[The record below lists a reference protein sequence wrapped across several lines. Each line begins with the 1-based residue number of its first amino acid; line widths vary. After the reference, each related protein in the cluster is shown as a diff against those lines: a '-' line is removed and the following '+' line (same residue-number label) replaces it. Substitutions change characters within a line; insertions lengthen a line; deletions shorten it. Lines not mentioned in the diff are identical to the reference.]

1 MRLGRNG
8 VYSVYRERAH
18 AFEPALALTPPEV
31 KRLGMVT
38 FDDPEATLWRPY
50 GSRRILHV
58 CSVTMQTGCGPMESN
73 MSGSTR
79 TLFNAFSTG
88 PWEGGSSVSM
98 AGRLQTIQLNLRAGQ
113 EAIPWILVN
122 RLIQINRF
130 FLLNEPFRI
139 LPVNESS

>member
-1 MRLGRNG
+1 LRLGRNG

-18 AFEPALALTPPEV
+18 AFEPALALTLPEV

-58 CSVTMQTGCGPMESN
+58 CSGDDANWLRANGIEYVWINTHAFQ
-73 MSGSTR
+73 R
-79 TLFNAFSTG
+79 LFNG
-88 PWEGGSSVSM
+88 PLGGWLQRVN
-98 AGRLQTIQLNLRAGQ
+98 GRRLQTIQLNLRAGQ

-130 FLLNEPFRI
+130 FSLNEPFRI